1 MKIGFLVM
9 PFISCK
15 FSTINCEIKLHFT
28 GMIMNVCQSLTDNFS
43 KQTLHMQEIIFM
55 PLLSM
60 KMGLFSSYSAGHQKA
75 VDYHTRLV
83 LHAIGNTIK
92 GVLKP
97 RNVSAGDKV

>member
-1 MKIGFLVM
+1 M
-9 PFISCK
+9 
-15 FSTINCEIKLHFT
+15 T
-28 GMIMNVCQSLTDNFS
+28 
-43 KQTLHMQEIIFM
+43 
-55 PLLSM
+55 LLSM

-97 RNVSAGDKV
+97 RNVSSNDKVKSR

>member
-1 MKIGFLVM
+1 M
-9 PFISCK
+9 
-15 FSTINCEIKLHFT
+15 T
-28 GMIMNVCQSLTDNFS
+28 
-43 KQTLHMQEIIFM
+43 
-55 PLLSM
+55 LLSM

-97 RNVSAGDKV
+97 RNVSSNDKVKSCSELRYILGHTTSLKLCTWPYH

>member
-1 MKIGFLVM
+1 
-9 PFISCK
+9 
-15 FSTINCEIKLHFT
+15 
-28 GMIMNVCQSLTDNFS
+28 MNVCQSLSDNYS
-43 KQTLHMQEIIFM
+43 KQTLNMQEYVFM
-55 PLLSM
+55 TLLSM

-97 RNVSAGDKV
+97 RNVSSNDKVKSC